1 MSTEDAQSD
10 PPGSKSSSNA
20 KTPHWLARAFRNPD
34 NLPHFLA
41 AAFTLVLAV
50 FAIIAWKESRRGT
63 RALEGQL
70 REMREEQRPWVGI
83 DVASASAK
91 PGETLNALVTV
102 KNAGKTPALNVHAV
116 FRTGLLK
123 FNSEDGVDE
132 CHGCSQSVLLP
143 DANVNYV
150 VPLAI
155 PAEMAAKHAAPAI
168 FGRVDYEDSS
178 GSGYWTTVCR
188 YYEIAFQL
196 LASCP
201 NGNAVG
207 KK

>member
-1 MSTEDAQSD
+1 MSPEDGPSD
-10 PPGSKSSSNA
+10 PGSKTSGKAKESS
-20 KTPHWLARAFRNPD
+20 WLARSLRNPD

-50 FAIIAWKESRRGT
+50 FAIAAWIESQRGT

-70 REMREEQRPWVGI
+70 KEMREQQRPWVGVDI
-83 DVASASAK
+83 ASASAK
-91 PGETLNALVTV
+91 PGDTLNALVTV
-102 KNAGKTPALNVHAV
+102 KNAGKSPALKVHAV

-132 CHGCSQSVLLP
+132 CHGCSESVLLP
-143 DANVNYV
+143 EANVNYI

-155 PAEMAAKHAAPAI
+155 PAEMAAKHPAPAI

-178 GSGYWTTVCR
+178 GNGYWTTVCR

-196 LASCP
+196 LASCS

-207 KK
+207 RK